1 MLVEQSPILP
11 CSTVITLPKATRF
24 NIAKFARQ
32 NDDRATA
39 SSAVTTK
46 EASEERKQEQVELS
60 EPFRFELKMN
70 LVDSKQRGSPIIKD
84 HCI

>member
-1 MLVEQSPILP
+1 MLVELSLILP
-11 CSTVITLPKATRF
+11 CSTAITLPRATPF

-32 NDDRATA
+32 NDDHATA

-46 EASEERKQEQVELS
+46 EASEERKREQVESS

-70 LVDSKQRGSPIIKD
+70 LVDSKQRGSPIISEN
-84 HCI
+84 

>member
-11 CSTVITLPKATRF
+11 CSTVITLPKATPF

>member
-1 MLVEQSPILP
+1 MLAEQSPILP
-11 CSTVITLPKATRF
+11 CSTVITLPRATPF
-24 NIAKFARQ
+24 NIVKFARQ

-46 EASEERKQEQVELS
+46 EASEERKQEQVESS

-70 LVDSKQRGSPIIKD
+70 LVDSKQRGSHIISEN
-84 HCI
+84 